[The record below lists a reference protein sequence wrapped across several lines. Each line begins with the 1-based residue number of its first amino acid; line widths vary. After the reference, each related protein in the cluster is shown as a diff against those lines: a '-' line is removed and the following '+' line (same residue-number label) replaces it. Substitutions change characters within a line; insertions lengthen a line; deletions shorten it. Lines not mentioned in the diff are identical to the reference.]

1 MKLKIKLEVEI
12 TGDCTYNEAEDYF
25 RHIIAGEPMP
35 LGHWDDNPLLNDEY
49 DAEYDVTNIEI
60 EEV

>member
-1 MKLKIKLEVEI
+1 MKLKIELEVEI

-35 LGHWDDNPLLNDEY
+35 LGHWDDNPLLNDDY
-49 DAEYDVTNIEI
+49 DAECQFAKFDIW
-60 EEV
+60 EV

>member
-1 MKLKIKLEVEI
+1 MKLKIELEVEI
-12 TGDCTYNEAEDYF
+12 TGDCSFEEAEDYF

-49 DAEYDVTNIEI
+49 DAEYEITDMEI